1 MKLAGYIYVN
11 AQAFSFAGDRL
22 VTRRSRPQSATW
34 RWETERICLSH
45 CACFPHDQTA
55 FTQGLE
61 FRGGYL
67 YEGTGL
73 HGHSGLRKEKLETGE
88 VLEEIHIGPAY
99 FGEGITVINERV
111 LQLTWQAQVGFVYD
125 QASFRKLRTFTYAG
139 EGWGLA
145 NDGRS
150 IYMSDGSAY
159 IRCLNPVGFTET
171 RRILVHDGKSPVTG
185 LNELECVRGEIYAN
199 VWHSWRIARIS
210 PADGSIMGWIDCK
223 GIIAPEEL
231 HDPEA
236 VLNGIAYDPMRDRLF
251 VTGKLWPK
259 LFEITLTR
267 KK

>member
-1 MKLAGYIYVN
+1 MKLFPLLAIILLLGTVAHKTPPGTAGVKEYGFRVVHVY
-11 AQAFSFAGDRL
+11 
-22 VTRRSRPQSATW
+22 
-34 RWETERICLSH
+34 
-45 CACFPHDQTA
+45 PHDATA

-73 HGHSGLRKEKLETGE
+73 YGRSSVRKEKLETGQILQQ
-88 VLEEIHIGPAY
+88 VQLGPEY
-99 FGEGITVINERV
+99 FGEGITVLNER
-111 LQLTWQAQVGFVYD
+111 LLELTWQAQIGFVYD
-125 QASFRKLRTFTYAG
+125 QASFRVVRSFGYSG

-145 NDGRS
+145 SDGSS
-150 IYMSDGSAY
+150 IYMSDGSAH
-159 IRCLNPVGFTET
+159 IRCLDPVSYRET
-171 RRILVHDGKSPVTG
+171 RRIKVHDGNVAVMQ

-210 PADGSIMGWIDCK
+210 PGDGSVLGWIDCR

-236 VLNGIAYDPMRDRLF
+236 VLNGIAYDSMGDRLF

-259 LFEITLTR
+259 LFEIKLTP

>member
-1 MKLAGYIYVN
+1 MKLVPLLAILFLLGNV
-11 AQAFSFAGDRL
+11 AHQAPRRAAK
-22 VTRRSRPQSATW
+22 VT
-34 RWETERICLSH
+34 EYGFH
-45 CACFPHDQTA
+45 VVHVYPHDATA

-73 HGHSGLRKEKLETGE
+73 YGRSTVRKVELETGRTLQE
-88 VLEEIHIGPAY
+88 VKLATEY
-99 FGEGITVINERV
+99 FGEGIIVIDEH
-111 LQLTWQAQVGFVYD
+111 LLELTWQAQIGFVYD
-125 QASFRKLRTFTYAG
+125 QASFRRLRSFGYSG

-145 NDGRS
+145 SDGRS
-150 IYMSDGSAY
+150 IYMSDGTAY
-159 IRCLNPVGFTET
+159 IRCLDPVSYTET
-171 RRILVHDGKSPVTG
+171 RRIKVHDGNVPVTQ

-210 PADGSIMGWIDCK
+210 PEDGSVLGWIDCR

-236 VLNGIAYDPMRDRLF
+236 VLNGIAYDAMGDRLF

-259 LFEITLTR
+259 LFEIRLIP